1 MDIHVQTWRACP
13 RLGGISRERMKRS
26 EQRTNLV
33 EHLVKLAELG
43 HLLHDL
49 LPHEEGR
56 VHGCEATL
64 VEDAHGVLHQGRL
77 QEQHRALRGN
87 EMEAVEF
94 VG

>member
-1 MDIHVQTWRACP
+1 MASLSSP
-13 RLGGISRERMKRS
+13 GGISRERMKRS

-33 EHLVKLAELG
+33 EHLIKLAELG

-49 LPHEEGR
+49 LPHEEGC

-77 QEQHRALRGN
+77 QEQHCALRGN
-87 EMEAVEF
+87 GGGRVRGIGLMQTQY
-94 VG
+94 